1 MKALVGA
8 FNQEKALVTA
18 FSVIVKPVM
27 EPMEHCTALL
37 HGDLPL
43 AAQPRPQHQPVRH
56 QTALPQRLG
65 QPRLIRGHGQG
76 EVRAIKQ
83 KGVNEIL
90 WNTIINEG
98 AYFIY
103 PSCRHLL

>member
-8 FNQEKALVTA
+8 FNQEKALVGA

-43 AAQPRPQHQPVRH
+43 AALARPQHQPVRH
-56 QTALPQRLG
+56 QAALPQRLG
-65 QPRLIRGHGQG
+65 QPRLIRGPGQG
-76 EVRAIKQ
+76 EVPAMQ
-83 KGVNEIL
+83 
-90 WNTIINEG
+90 
-98 AYFIY
+98 
-103 PSCRHLL
+103 